1 MTLHDP
7 SVGMSSGWDWRIR
20 WPRTRRGLGRFR
32 PKPAGP
38 GARVRGPYRRKLAA
52 IERALVA
59 DTPALSLKFALFN
72 HLTSGERPVG
82 VEQVSAAA
90 WPRPRPVHL
99 AVLLALAAIVT
110 MSLIIS
116 AHFHP
121 AVRPCAANAAA
132 GTTVSAPVHGLG
144 CHAYANTRQ

>member
-1 MTLHDP
+1 
-7 SVGMSSGWDWRIR
+7 MSSGWDWRIR
-20 WPRTRRGLGRFR
+20 WPRTGRGLGLVR

-72 HLTSGERPVG
+72 HLTNGERPVG
-82 VEQVSAAA
+82 VEQVSASA
-90 WPRPRPVHL
+90 WPRPRLAQL

-110 MSLIIS
+110 MCIALS

-121 AVRPCAANAAA
+121 AVRPCAATAAA
-132 GTTVSAPVHGLG
+132 SAPVHGQG
-144 CHAYANTRQ
+144 CPRTLTPSSRKP